1 MSKEHSWRNALIS
14 IEIALRFLPPAP
26 LHFRSLF
33 SRTNTR
39 MKEERPSEARDEKE
53 GKLITYFESIQVVYR
68 NLSSTL
74 YQRVCRFRCCSFL
87 QTRSTLMLPSFA
99 LFFCY
104 VLYVLTLLYLFCAQ
118 NLIFFA
124 FEFIVLDFD
133 ILRMPVNFRIFAA
146 QVLGEKLFRCARQTM
161 CTEFSRGNN

>member
-1 MSKEHSWRNALIS
+1 MQCVTSVVLHLLVEFLSVPFAIEKGGLLVVSKEHSWRNALIS

-39 MKEERPSEARDEKE
+39 MKEEKLSEARVEKE

-104 VLYVLTLLYLFCAQ
+104 VLCANAVISVLCAKF
-118 NLIFFA
+118 NF
-124 FEFIVLDFD
+124 
-133 ILRMPVNFRIFAA
+133 LRI
-146 QVLGEKLFRCARQTM
+146 
-161 CTEFSRGNN
+161 